1 MTRPGSAIAVQA
13 ADPIVSF
20 APSIASG
27 NSQPA
32 MSAGRQLGLLAAL
45 GAGILA
51 ILGVQYALYLHDQTD
66 LITSRF
72 FPWFVA
78 TWACA
83 CGLYLVA
90 VWRVRRGLPRGGLA
104 LVLAFAVLLRI
115 VPIVAPDFLSG
126 DLYRYVWDGRVQ
138 NAGFNPYCCVPA
150 SPELAGL
157 RDAAIY
163 PNINRAGYAPTIYP
177 PAAQML
183 FAVIAWVSQTPVAV
197 KLAMALC
204 DAISCACLLTML
216 RRAALPLARVLI
228 FAWHP
233 LLLWEFDG
241 NGHVDAAATAWL
253 ALAMLASTSSRPW
266 LQAIGAGFAMA
277 GATLTKFLPVVVSPA
292 LWRRDP
298 RLPIAFVVAIAA
310 GYACYASVGMK
321 VFGFLGGYTHE
332 EGLSDGSGIYW
343 LRIIGRVV
351 TLPSW
356 AGKAWLGLTAVMLA
370 VIALVVTWRAPRANT
385 LSMTGA
391 HATVLA
397 TTLIVMIAP
406 HYGWYFGWLVLLA
419 CLTPWP
425 SVLWLTVSCIVFN
438 SLGVEQPLAWESVI
452 YVPFLILAALDVA
465 RQRRRA

>member
-1 MTRPGSAIAVQA
+1 MAVPITDMIAPIESSVVSGKRPPVT
-13 ADPIVSF
+13 
-20 APSIASG
+20 
-27 NSQPA
+27 N
-32 MSAGRQLGLLAAL
+32 AGRRIGVLAAL
-45 GAGILA
+45 GTGILA
-51 ILGVQYALYLHDQTD
+51 ILGVQYALYLHDQSD
-66 LITSRF
+66 LIESRF

-78 TWACA
+78 AWACA
-83 CGLYLVA
+83 CGLYLGA
-90 VWRVRRGLPRGGLA
+90 VWLVRRGLPRGGLA
-104 LVLAFAVLLRI
+104 LILAFAVLLRI

-126 DLYRYVWDGRVQ
+126 DLYRYIWDGRVQ
-138 NAGFNPYCCVPA
+138 DAGLNPYCCVPA

-157 RDAAIY
+157 RDTAIY
-163 PNINRAGYAPTIYP
+163 PNINRASYAPTIYP

-183 FAVIAWVSQTPVAV
+183 FAVIASVSQTPLAV
-197 KLAMALC
+197 KLTMTLC
-204 DAISCACLLTML
+204 DAISCGCLLMML
-216 RRAALPLARVLI
+216 RRAGLPLARVLI

-241 NGHVDAAATAWL
+241 NGHIDAAATAWL
-253 ALAMLASTSSRPW
+253 ALALLASASRRPW

-298 RLPIAFVVAIAA
+298 RLPIAFVVTIAV
-310 GYACYASVGMK
+310 GYACYASVGLK
-321 VFGFLGGYTHE
+321 VLGFLGGYTRE

-343 LRIIGRVV
+343 LRIIGHVV

-385 LSMTGA
+385 PSMTGA

-406 HYGWYFGWLVLLA
+406 HYGWYFGWLALLA